1 MTTRI
6 KTEAGKVSGNML
18 AVTGQTSPDP
28 KELGWICYLDWT
40 HGLKRKTGRALGQLG
55 TYRMKRDD
63 VGAETTGF

>member
-1 MTTRI
+1 
-6 KTEAGKVSGNML
+6 ML